1 MFGIVPFQF
10 RFRGKINI
18 ILDMYYCFL
27 EAGSV
32 ALHPTQIAKKTGVSF
47 AEVARRLD
55 ATPELFVK
63 IPTRKGDVTRYRVTS
78 SAATRDP
85 EEVEALIHQYAQRES
100 LLLYTFAGMFITML
114 IIILFTIAPNL

>member
-10 RFRGKINI
+10 RFRGKIKM

-32 ALHPTQIAKKTGVSF
+32 ALHPTQIAKKTGISF

-63 IPTRKGDVTRYRVTS
+63 IPTRQGDVTRYRITS

-85 EEVEALIHQYAQRES
+85 EELETLLYQYSQRES
-100 LLLYTFAGMFITML
+100 LLLYTFAGMFIMMM
-114 IIILFTIAPNL
+114 IIVVFTIAPNL

>member
-10 RFRGKINI
+10 RFRGKIKM

-32 ALHPTQIAKKTGVSF
+32 ALHPTQIAKKTGISL

-63 IPTRKGDVTRYRVTS
+63 IPTRQGDVTRYRITS

-85 EEVEALIHQYAQRES
+85 EELEALLYQYAQRES
-100 LLLYTFAGMFITML
+100 LLLYNFAGMFIMMM
-114 IIILFTIAPNL
+114 IIVVFTIAPNL

>member
-1 MFGIVPFQF
+1 MSP
-10 RFRGKINI
+10 
-18 ILDMYYCFL
+18 
-27 EAGSV
+27 
-32 ALHPTQIAKKTGVSF
+32 LHPTQIAKKTGVSF

-114 IIILFTIAPNL
+114 IIIVFTIAPNL